1 MSIDSFMPLS
11 PECWG
16 AEGQIMSSLCII
28 SIECIWER
36 EVSEHPMHY
45 FWQDL
50 SIFLRTLEARDE
62 NECAGCVQGM
72 CSCSPK
78 YEGQH
83 FWGFV
88 ELLIIRDLQTAEQ
101 CFASHSC
108 QCHLGGSEKAEG
120 VTCKSLGSVET
131 WYCCEFFAYSHYL
144 QEFNCM
150 DSMALK
156 CWIVMVHHP
165 WCRTVVCWSV
175 LVRLV
180 ITKL

>member
-1 MSIDSFMPLS
+1 MLRSWRSDYVQSLHHLHWMHMGKRSFWTSHALLLARSVHFPAYS
-11 PECWG
+11 WG
-16 AEGQIMSSLCII
+16 QGWKWVCRA
-28 SIECIWER
+28 
-36 EVSEHPMHY
+36 
-45 FWQDL
+45 
-50 SIFLRTLEARDE
+50 
-62 NECAGCVQGM
+62 CAGRVQGM